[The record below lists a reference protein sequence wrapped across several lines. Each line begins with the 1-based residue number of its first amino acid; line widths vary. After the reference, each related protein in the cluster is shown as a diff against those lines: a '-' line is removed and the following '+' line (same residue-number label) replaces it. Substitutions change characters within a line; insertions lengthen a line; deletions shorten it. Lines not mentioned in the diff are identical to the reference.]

1 MKNSFKRFFKEL
13 KRVKWPKPSE
23 ASTTFWKVCIFVFL
37 ASLTLF
43 LLAFGLSALWIAWG
57 VGI

>member
-23 ASTTFWKVCIFVFL
+23 ANNTFLKVCIFVFI
-37 ASLTLF
+37 ASLILF
-43 LLAFGLSALWIAWG
+43 FLAIGLSALWSAWG